1 MRGID
6 GPMGMTGVVGPEGLF
21 YTINYYNMSVL
32 TTTRVFIILM

>member
-21 YTINYYNMSVL
+21 YTINYYTSVL
-32 TTTRVFIILM
+32 TTTRVFIILT

>member
-21 YTINYYNMSVL
+21 YTI
-32 TTTRVFIILM
+32 I